1 MNIDV
6 SAFQLY
12 TVVPS
17 VSIADIEPA
26 FVGDDITLSC
36 SATGDTPL
44 IYQWTM
50 EGSTVVLNTD
60 DTTGSLD
67 LVNIQEDQFGTYLCT
82 VTNSLGTATGEV
94 TLERAGIGPVG

>member
-1 MNIDV
+1 MFNKPFTNILAIPEVTTEEVDP
-6 SAFQLY
+6 A
-12 TVVPS
+12 VP
-17 VSIADIEPA
+17 
-26 FVGDDITLSC
+26 GDNVTLSC

-50 EGSTVVLNTD
+50 EGSSVVLNTD
-60 DTTGSLD
+60 NTTGSLD

-94 TLERAGIGPVG
+94 TLERAGIGPV